1 MNNAVKKEKN
11 MIVAPDE
18 IRWDLYIDDS
28 QLSKRELYLAEHCC
42 QRKFTFL
49 LNDAKKFWIQNGGTL
64 SVRATVE
71 QGDSCINYYEF
82 DDLRNAMA
90 YYVKNNPDRIKEMD
104 RESSRRYR
112 LRQKNKVA
120 LENISKGMSPFV
132 YQGRVAWTSTLTP
145 SKECVLWAESGCY
158 PTVFKNKI
166 VWQQAPAKH

>member
-1 MNNAVKKEKN
+1 MKKDVKNQKIEN
-11 MIVAPDE
+11 EP
-18 IRWDLYIDDS
+18 RWDLIIDDS

-112 LRQKNKVA
+112 LRQKNKNAKENVAKGLSPIVYRGRVVWTPIAPTDECKTKVA
-120 LENISKGMSPFV
+120 L
-132 YQGRVAWTSTLTP
+132 
-145 SKECVLWAESGCY
+145 GCY
-158 PTVFKNKI
+158 PTVLKNKI
-166 VWQQAPAKH
+166 VWQWAPVKH